1 MGSMTGLADEVVA
14 KTGATVDAAVKA
26 QRWAYLD
33 QDVHIAME
41 MPVARLPFDVVSSL
55 LSVQRRQDSRT
66 PSPGPASHLDRNS
79 LRGQAGVGDE

>member
-33 QDVHIAME
+33 QDAQLAME

-55 LSVQRRQDSRT
+55 LSMPRRTGFSHSLARPRVT
-66 PSPGPASHLDRNS
+66 P
-79 LRGQAGVGDE
+79 